1 MHERTWH
8 FRLHDKNVVDCASYF
23 GKRASE
29 VAAALNC
36 ELVASKVVTIEELRG
51 DVRKIVG
58 TALLENNRENIL
70 EFRKDA
76 NRLR

>member
-1 MHERTWH
+1 LHERTWH
-8 FRLHDKNVVDCASYF
+8 FLLHDKNVIDCASYF

-58 TALLENNRENIL
+58 TALLENNRDNIL

-76 NRLR
+76 NRLH

>member
-1 MHERTWH
+1 MHKRTWH
-8 FRLHDKNVVDCASYF
+8 FRLHDKNVIDCASYF
-23 GKRASE
+23 GKRASG
-29 VAAALNC
+29 VAAAHNC
-36 ELVASKVVTIEELRG
+36 ELAASKVITIEELRG

-76 NRLR
+76 DRLR

>member
-8 FRLHDKNVVDCASYF
+8 FRPHDKNVIDCTSYF

-36 ELVASKVVTIEELRG
+36 ELVASKVVAIEELRG

-58 TALLENNRENIL
+58 TALLESNENSGVSK
-70 EFRKDA
+70 RP
-76 NRLR
+76 

>member
-8 FRLHDKNVVDCASYF
+8 FRLNDKNVIDCASYF
-23 GKRASE
+23 GQRASE

-70 EFRKDA
+70 EFRKDP
-76 NRLR
+76 NRQR

>member
-8 FRLHDKNVVDCASYF
+8 FRLHDKNVIDCASYF
-23 GKRASE
+23 GKRASG
-29 VAAALNC
+29 VAALNC
-36 ELVASKVVTIEELRG
+36 ELVASKLHTIEKLRG
-51 DVRKIVG
+51 DGRKIVA
-58 TALLENNRENIL
+58 TTPLENNRENIL